1 MVTFILNNEQI
12 STGKPSGSS
21 LLDFIRYD
29 MGLTGTKTGCR
40 EGDCGA
46 CTVLAGT
53 LAGTAVTYR
62 SVVSCLMP
70 LGNANGKHIVTIE
83 GINTGHLSHVQSALV
98 DNGAIQCGFCT
109 PGIVMSLVAESATG
123 RKTSRESAIEAT
135 GGNICRCTGY
145 KSIERAAEAIAAS
158 LDDKEITDPVRWLV
172 ERKQLPE
179 YFLTI
184 PERLEAIPAIPKIPE
199 IPKIPAPPGIPQL
212 PEIPELPEPPN
223 PPEHPKPPEYTE
235 HTASPEHPLSH
246 GIRLRI
252 AGGTDL
258 MVQKPDALAES
269 EIVTLSE
276 RQDLKGVKVEG
287 GRCIIGASVTI
298 SEAGESTELKK
309 YIPGISSYVRLIA
322 SEPVRNM
329 ATIAGNI
336 VNASPIGDISI
347 MMLALNAEV
356 TIEGAQKIR
365 RLPLRNLFLGYK
377 KLDLSPEEFIRDV
390 SFDYQPEPAMF
401 SFEKVS
407 RRTHLD
413 IASVNSAMQ
422 VRVTGDTIADCH
434 LSAGG
439 VSPVPLYL
447 EKTVAFLT
455 GRPVSAELVLQA
467 NGIMQEEISP
477 VSDVRGSAGYKRLLL
492 RQLLIAH
499 FLKLFPEKIK
509 LSIDQ
514 L

>member
-1 MVTFILNNEQI
+1 MVTFILNNEQV

-46 CTVLAGT
+46 CTILAGMLT
-53 LAGTAVTYR
+53 GTTVTYR
-62 SVVSCLMP
+62 SAVSCLMP
-70 LGNANGKHIVTIE
+70 LGNAHGKHIVTIE
-83 GINTGHLSHVQSALV
+83 GINTGHLSHVQNALV

-109 PGIVMSLVAESATG
+109 PGIVMSLVAEGTTG
-123 RKTSRESAIEAT
+123 RKTTRESAVAAT

-145 KSIERAAEAIAAS
+145 KSIQRAAEAIVVS
-158 LDDKEITDPVRWLV
+158 LTDKEITDPVRWLV

-184 PERLEAIPAIPKIPE
+184 PERLAAIAAIP
-199 IPKIPAPPGIPQL
+199 
-212 PEIPELPEPPN
+212 
-223 PPEHPKPPEYTE
+223 EHKEHKE
-235 HTASPEHPLSH
+235 HTVSPEHPEH
-246 GIRLRI
+246 PEAHRMRLRI

-276 RQDLKGVKVEG
+276 RKDLKGAKVEG
-287 GRCIIGASVTI
+287 GRFVIGASVTI
-298 SEAGESTELKK
+298 SEAGESAELKQ
-309 YIPGISSYVRLIA
+309 YIPEISSYIRLIA

-347 MMLALNAEV
+347 MLLALNAEV

-365 RLPLRNLFLGYK
+365 TLPLRNLFLGYK

-390 SFDYQPEPAMF
+390 SFEYQPEPALY

-413 IASVNSAMQ
+413 IASVNSAIHLL
-422 VRVTGDTIADCH
+422 VTGDTIAECH

-447 EKTVAFLT
+447 AKTSGFLT
-455 GRPVSAELVLQA
+455 GRSISSDIVLQA
-467 NGIMQEEISP
+467 NEIMQEEVSPIS
-477 VSDVRGSAGYKRLLL
+477 DARGSAGYKRLLL

-499 FLKLFPEKIK
+499 FMKLFPERIK
-509 LSIDQ
+509 LNIGQ

>member
-12 STGKPSGSS
+12 STAKPSGSS

-53 LAGTAVTYR
+53 LTGTTVTYR
-62 SVVSCLMP
+62 SAVSCLMP
-70 LGNANGKHIVTIE
+70 LGNAHGKHIVTIE
-83 GINTGHLSHVQSALV
+83 GINTGHLSHVQHALV

-109 PGIVMSLVAESATG
+109 PGIVMSLVAESASG
-123 RKTSRESAIEAT
+123 RKTTRESAIEAT

-145 KSIERAAEAIAAS
+145 KSIERAAAIIAAS

-172 ERKQLPE
+172 ERNQLPE

-184 PERLEAIPAIPKIPE
+184 PERLAAITAIPEHKEHKVSPEPPEPPAIPVHKEHKVSPSHPE
-199 IPKIPAPPGIPQL
+199 G
-212 PEIPELPEPPN
+212 
-223 PPEHPKPPEYTE
+223 
-235 HTASPEHPLSH
+235 H
-246 GIRLRI
+246 GMRVRI

-258 MVQKPDALAES
+258 MVQRADALAES

-276 RQDLKGVKVEG
+276 RKDLKGVKIEG
-287 GRCIIGASVTI
+287 TRCVIGASVTI
-298 SEAGESTELKK
+298 SEAGESAELKQ
-309 YIPGISSYVRLIA
+309 YIPEISSYIRLIA

-347 MMLALNAEV
+347 MMLALNTEV
-356 TIEGAQKIR
+356 TIEGSQKIR
-365 RLPLRNLFLGYK
+365 TLPLRNLFLGYK
-377 KLDLSPEEFIRDV
+377 KIDLSPEEFIRDL
-390 SFDYQPEPAMF
+390 SFRYQPEPAMF

-413 IASVNSAMQ
+413 IASVNSAIHLRM
-422 VRVTGDTIADCH
+422 TGDTIDECH

-439 VSPVPLYL
+439 VSPIPLYL
-447 EKTVAFLT
+447 AKTCVFLT
-455 GRPVSAELVLQA
+455 GRPISADIVLQA
-467 NGIMQEEISP
+467 NEIMQKEISP
-477 VSDVRGSAGYKRLLL
+477 ISDARGSAGYKRLLL
-492 RQLLIAH
+492 RQLLLAH
-499 FLKLFPEKIK
+499 FLKLFPDRIK
-509 LSIDQ
+509 LNIDQ

>member
-1 MVTFILNNEQI
+1 MVTFILNNEQV

-53 LAGTAVTYR
+53 LTGTTVTYR

-70 LGNANGKHIVTIE
+70 LGNAHGKHIVTIE

-123 RKTSRESAIEAT
+123 RKTTGESAIEAT

-158 LDDKEITDPVRWLV
+158 LTDKEITGPVRWLV

-184 PERLEAIPAIPKIPE
+184 PERLAAIPAIPATPE
-199 IPKIPAPPGIPQL
+199 IPKIPEQPAS
-212 PEIPELPEPPN
+212 PEIRTPQPPQPPEPPE
-223 PPEHPKPPEYTE
+223 PPKPPEPPAPPEE
-235 HTASPEHPLSH
+235 H
-246 GIRLRI
+246 GMRLRI

-258 MVQKPDALAES
+258 MVQRPDALAES

-276 RQDLKGVKVEG
+276 RKDLKGIKVEG

-298 SEAGESTELKK
+298 SEAGESQELKQ
-309 YIPGISSYVRLIA
+309 YIPEISAYIRLIA

-347 MMLALNAEV
+347 ILLALNADV

-365 RLPLRNLFLGYK
+365 TLPLRNLFLGYK

-390 SFDYQPEPAMF
+390 SFDYHPEPALF

-413 IASVNSAMQ
+413 IAGVNSAIHI
-422 VRVTGDTIADCH
+422 RVTGDTVAECH

-447 EKTVAFLT
+447 AKTVAFLT
-455 GRPVSAELVLQA
+455 GRPISADIVLQA

-477 VSDVRGSAGYKRLLL
+477 ISDARGSAGYKRLLL

-499 FLKLFPEKIK
+499 FLKLFPERIK
-509 LSIDQ
+509 LSIDW